1 MGTALIIDEYKF
13 LYRKSIIYIIYLFQ
27 ITYLDKEVNS
37 IIFNWWY
44 KENMASNAWKVI
56 GLVAEFVFTI
66 LLSNDIVR

>member
-13 LYRKSIIYIIYLFQ
+13 LYRKSITYIIYLFQ

-44 KENMASNAWKVI
+44 KKNMASNAWKVI

>member
-13 LYRKSIIYIIYLFQ
+13 LYRKSITYIIYLFQ

-66 LLSNDIVR
+66 LLSNDIIR

>member
-1 MGTALIIDEYKF
+1 MGTALIIDEYEF

-27 ITYLDKEVNS
+27 ITYLGKEINS

-56 GLVAEFVFTI
+56 GLVAKFVFTI
-66 LLSNDIVR
+66 LLSNDIAR

>member
-13 LYRKSIIYIIYLFQ
+13 LYRKSITYIIYLFQ